1 MRVGMVKRLVRLRK
15 RNLLNHQR
23 RSRDLV
29 HEVLQ
34 IPLAIIPHCRLLV
47 IELLLTSLGG

>member
-1 MRVGMVKRLVRLRK
+1 MRVDMVERLVHLRK

-23 RSRDLV
+23 MSRGLV
-29 HEVLQ
+29 HGDPQV
-34 IPLAIIPHCRLLV
+34 PLNIIPHCKLLV